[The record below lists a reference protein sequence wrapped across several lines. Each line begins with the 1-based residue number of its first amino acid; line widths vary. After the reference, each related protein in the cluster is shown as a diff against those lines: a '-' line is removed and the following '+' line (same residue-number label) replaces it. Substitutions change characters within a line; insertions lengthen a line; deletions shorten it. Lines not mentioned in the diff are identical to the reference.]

1 MLCKRVLN
9 LRFQPY
15 IMRATL
21 TSDLFHKG
29 SERLVIKTCAE
40 MLNYMPMIYG
50 FIKDIGVDAKLT
62 SNMYDARLVLTGE
75 RLMPN
80 IGRIVE
86 FIENQGWQKN

>member
-1 MLCKRVLN
+1 
-9 LRFQPY
+9 
-15 IMRATL
+15 
-21 TSDLFHKG
+21 
-29 SERLVIKTCAE
+29 
-40 MLNYMPMIYG
+40 MIYG

-80 IGRIVE
+80 IGHIVE

>member
-9 LRFQPY
+9 RINQPY

-40 MLNYMPMIYG
+40 MLNYMPTIYG
-50 FIKDIGVDAKLT
+50 FIKDIGVEAKLT
-62 SNMYDARLVLTGE
+62 SNMYNASLVITGE

-80 IGRIVE
+80 IDAIVR
-86 FIENQGWQKN
+86 FIENHGWQKN

>member
-1 MLCKRVLN
+1 
-9 LRFQPY
+9 
-15 IMRATL
+15 MRATL

>member
-1 MLCKRVLN
+1 
-9 LRFQPY
+9 
-15 IMRATL
+15 MRATL

-29 SERLVIKTCAE
+29 SEKLVIKTCAE

-80 IGRIVE
+80 IGHIVE